1 VILQFLYPGVEVPSD
16 SEEVINVAGCFIK
29 VIDTDK
35 MEEHNYDH
43 NEHTKHRLEF
53 ESLITKSVLPRV

>member
-1 VILQFLYPGVEVPSD
+1 MPSD

-53 ESLITKSVLPRV
+53 ELSHS